1 MSAVTDDLM
10 CSSGILTASV
20 SGRMHVAP
28 AGSSSS
34 SGYGFISAFHPI
46 RDVTGNNVSMISSPG

>member
-10 CSSGILTASV
+10 YSSVILTASV
-20 SGRMHVAP
+20 SGKIHVAP
-28 AGSSSS
+28 GGSSAS

-46 RDVTGNNVSMISSPG
+46 RDVISIMSA

>member
-10 CSSGILTASV
+10 CSSVILTASV
-20 SGRMHVAP
+20 SGRIHVAP
-28 AGSSSS
+28 GGSSA

-46 RDVTGNNVSMISSPG
+46 RDVISIMSA

>member
-10 CSSGILTASV
+10 CSSVILTASV
-20 SGRMHVAP
+20 SGRIHVAP
-28 AGSSSS
+28 GGSSAS

-46 RDVTGNNVSMISSPG
+46 RDVISIMSA